1 MDSGISPASE
11 EAEAG
16 VDRACPSLALVP
28 GWGWRCP
35 AHPHACSLP
44 GGLNFPLFAL
54 LPPVSVSLP
63 LGFYQM
69 CCDLLSGG
77 LNRKALRSWEN

>member
-1 MDSGISPASE
+1 MWTAPAPLLRLSPGGGG
-11 EAEAG
+11 G
-16 VDRACPSLALVP
+16 VL
-28 GWGWRCP
+28 P
-35 AHPHACSLP
+35 APHACSLP